1 MEVFKNTKLNTLKT
15 KVNNL
20 GKNIPDV
27 TTLIHINQYNTHEQN
42 LGKKLEMLIKKIPDT
57 SGLVTTTVLNSEVE
71 NKIPHHAKY
80 ITTQE
85 FNNLIVENFA
95 ARLKQPNLVTKTGF
109 DNKLISFNRKIISNK
124 TKYLEV
130 KKKLNGL
137 TTKDYN
143 FFIGRIYFKSNDG
156 S

>member
-1 MEVFKNTKLNTLKT
+1 MKNLSDVADMEVFKNTKLNTLKT

-95 ARLKQPNLVTKTGF
+95 ARLNNP
-109 DNKLISFNRKIISNK
+109 KLALIIN
-124 TKYLEV
+124 
-130 KKKLNGL
+130 
-137 TTKDYN
+137 
-143 FFIGRIYFKSNDG
+143 
-156 S
+156 